1 MPKHVETG
9 SADSSLTL
17 ESLEAALPEGEGQ
30 GEQSDSGR
38 KPRRRSRSRG
48 RNRGQDEQQGAESQA
63 EEQQAAAEPENA
75 AEPVSSKPARSRSR
89 RASRPLEAS
98 AGERAVLT
106 GLALPASQ
114 APVAEQTAAPVA
126 PAAAASAAPQSS
138 TKPKRRSRR
147 ATSVQGD
154 ANAAVEVVEVS
165 AATGSVVQMDTASS
179 RAEKPAE
186 PAGAPVMFGVGVP
199 VRELK

>member
-1 MPKHVETG
+1 L
-9 SADSSLTL
+9 AD
-17 ESLEAALPEGEGQ
+17 A
-30 GEQSDSGR
+30 GR
-38 KPRRRSRSRG
+38 KSRRRSRSRG
-48 RNRGQDEQQGAESQA
+48 RNRAQDEQQGTENQA
-63 EEQQAAAEPENA
+63 EVQQPA
-75 AEPVSSKPARSRSR
+75 AEPVNNDEQVSSKPVRSRSR
-89 RASRPLEAS
+89 RASRPQDAA
-98 AGERAVLT
+98 AGDQPVLT

-114 APVAEQTAAPVA
+114 APATEPAVAAAAAP
-126 PAAAASAAPQSS
+126 AASAAPQSS

-165 AATGSVVQMDTASS
+165 AATGSVVQMDAASS
-179 RAEKPAE
+179 QTEKPAE